1 LGVLGRRVGPQREG
15 HRSLIDTV
23 AQWLGLTANPAG
35 VIFGTIT
42 IGAVLAG
49 ENAKGE
55 TVATSVEAALLV
67 VALFWVVHA
76 WSDDTGERIKQRRRL
91 QWRPLLGALEHQASI
106 LRAVLVPVAALVIA
120 GLAGA
125 SDATALWVGTITCA
139 VLLVLIELISAL
151 RDRLPLVQVLVEAV
165 AGAAFGCVLLVLHF
179 LVV

>member
-1 LGVLGRRVGPQREG
+1 MGVLGRRVERAPRG
-15 HRSLIDTV
+15 SLIDVV
-23 AQWLGLTANPAG
+23 ARWLGLASNPAG

-42 IGAVLAG
+42 VGAVLAG

-55 TVATSVEAALLV
+55 SVATSVEVALLV
-67 VALFWVVHA
+67 VLLFWLVHA

-91 QWRPLLGALEHQASI
+91 QWRPLVATLEHQASI
-106 LRAVLVPVAALVIA
+106 LRAVLVQVVVLGIA

-125 SDATALWVGTITCA
+125 SDAIALWLGTVTCA

-151 RDRLPLVQVLVEAV
+151 RNRLPVAQVLVETA
-165 AGAAFGCVLLVLHF
+165 AGAAFGCALLVLHF